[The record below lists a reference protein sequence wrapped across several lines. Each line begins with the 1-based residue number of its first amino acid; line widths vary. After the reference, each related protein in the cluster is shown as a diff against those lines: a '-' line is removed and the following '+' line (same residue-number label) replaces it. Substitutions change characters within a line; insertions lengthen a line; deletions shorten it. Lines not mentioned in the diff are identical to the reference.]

1 MNTIP
6 NFYKWIDFRVSN
18 SLPFAVQKLTF
29 YSSKAYLLQ
38 HETLAMEIITNILYK
53 QSEQNRN
60 KNSGDFINEITAICF
75 IFNQSRM
82 Y

>member
-1 MNTIP
+1 
-6 NFYKWIDFRVSN
+6 
-18 SLPFAVQKLTF
+18 
-29 YSSKAYLLQ
+29 
-38 HETLAMEIITNILYK
+38 MEIITNILYK

-60 KNSGDFINEITAICF
+60 KNSGDFINETTAIYF